1 MDASAFVQENKR
13 WLVGCAIGGLVWMI
27 ASSVIDSVYDTRV
40 GGARNKRSTGDVY
53 DSTAL
58 ADAQEASEKLQQ
70 ERDRLTTEMAF
81 AVAPK
86 YGEWSGPAD
95 QHLFL
100 SGRNLKQQ
108 VVNSASDRDV
118 AVEESDITWEVPQGI
133 DQIRRVLF
141 GLDLIDEI
149 QGRLFASHDAAK
161 AVSEDAR
168 GLVSIESV
176 KLESDRSRGGSG
188 GRRGRGRNRGGVDL
202 RDLLEQQRV
211 SIHVLADEPTI
222 AAFLESCRKPGR
234 TLVLDAL
241 KVTAPARQGDPSTL
255 KATLS
260 GISFLKGE

>member
-27 ASSVIDSVYDTRV
+27 ASSVIESVYDTRV
-40 GGARNKRSTGDVY
+40 GGARSKGGGGDVY

-58 ADAQEASEKLQQ
+58 SDAQDESEKLQQ
-70 ERDRLTTEMAF
+70 ERDRLKVEMAF
-81 AVAPK
+81 AIAPK
-86 YGEWSGPAD
+86 YGEWTGPAD

-100 SGRNLKQQ
+100 SGRNLKQD

-118 AVEESDITWEVPQGI
+118 AIEEGDITWEVPQGI

-141 GLDLIDEI
+141 GLDMIDEV
-149 QGRLFASHDAAK
+149 QLRLFAAHDASK
-161 AVSEDAR
+161 AVDEDAR
-168 GLVSIESV
+168 GLVSIESL
-176 KLESDRSRGGSG
+176 KLESDRSRGA
-188 GRRGRGRNRGGVDL
+188 RRSRGRNRGGVDL

-222 AAFLESCRKPGR
+222 AAFIESCRKPGR
-234 TLVLDAL
+234 TLVLDTM